1 MAVMLT
7 TAVAFLPVPAFA
19 QTISKGGEAAGRARP
34 LELVKS
40 SFARVME
47 AEGGQRQAE
56 IRRVTEQLFD
66 FHEMSRRML
75 GVHWQEG
82 SVPQRE
88 EFVQLFTE
96 MLGRMYLTNIASLPL
111 ATVTFEG
118 ELISGDYARVSS
130 RIAGRRGD
138 TSVEYRLVDHD
149 GQWMVYDIAVEGVSL
164 VSSYRSQFNSILR
177 NASFASLLE
186 RLRSREASTRIEQGP

>member
-1 MAVMLT
+1 MAVMVLM

-19 QTISKGGEAAGRARP
+19 QASKGGEAAGRARP

-66 FHEMSRRML
+66 FHEKSRRML

-82 SVPQRE
+82 S
-88 EFVQLFTE
+88 L
-96 MLGRMYLTNIASLPL
+96 ASPR
-111 ATVTFEG
+111 FSNG
-118 ELISGDYARVSS
+118 CG
-130 RIAGRRGD
+130 AGR
-138 TSVEYRLVDHD
+138 
-149 GQWMVYDIAVEGVSL
+149 
-164 VSSYRSQFNSILR
+164 
-177 NASFASLLE
+177 
-186 RLRSREASTRIEQGP
+186 